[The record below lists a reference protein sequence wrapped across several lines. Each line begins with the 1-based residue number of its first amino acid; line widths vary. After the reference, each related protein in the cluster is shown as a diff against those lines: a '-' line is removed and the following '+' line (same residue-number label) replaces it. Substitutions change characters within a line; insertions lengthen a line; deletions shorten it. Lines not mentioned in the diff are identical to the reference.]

1 MSSKDTQFKK
11 GNKAGKGR
19 KRGSKNRLTKAYLK
33 DLYEIYSEGGREALK
48 RLCEE
53 RPDAFL
59 KLPAALIPKDWDVKH
74 SGDVSIR
81 VVDYDE
87 ET

>member
-1 MSSKDTQFKK
+1 MSSKDTQFKP

>member
-1 MSSKDTQFKK
+1 MSNKDTQFKP

-19 KRGSKNRLTKAYLK
+19 KKGSKNRLTRAYLK
-33 DLYEIYSEGGREALK
+33 DLYEIYSEGGKEALR

-59 KLPAALIPKDWDVKH
+59 KLPAALVPKDLDVKY
-74 SGDVSIR
+74 SGDITVQ
-81 VVDYDE
+81 VVNYEDD
-87 ET
+87 